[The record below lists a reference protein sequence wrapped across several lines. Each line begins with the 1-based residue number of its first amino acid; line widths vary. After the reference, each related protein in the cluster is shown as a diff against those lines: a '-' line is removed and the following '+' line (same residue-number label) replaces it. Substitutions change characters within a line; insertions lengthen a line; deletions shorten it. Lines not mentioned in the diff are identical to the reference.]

1 MDEDAAVDLLLRKV
15 EAALERRDTGCAA
28 RLLRQV
34 WVLLDLDDEDE
45 DGDGEMADAAP
56 ILAEA

>member
-15 EAALERRDTGCAA
+15 EAALERRDTSCAA
-28 RLLRQV
+28 SLLRLV
-34 WVLLDLDDEDE
+34 YGLLDLEDE

-56 ILAEA
+56 IPVEA